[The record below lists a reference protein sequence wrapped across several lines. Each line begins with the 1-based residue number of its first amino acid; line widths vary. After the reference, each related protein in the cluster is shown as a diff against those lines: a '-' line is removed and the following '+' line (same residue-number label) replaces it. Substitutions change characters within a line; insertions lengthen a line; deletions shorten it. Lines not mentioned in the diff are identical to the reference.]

1 MSYTIPLDCLKAG
14 ESAQV
19 VDIDGDTTLLTRLQ
33 EIGLN
38 VGSQVRMVLPGS
50 PCIISLAG
58 NQFSLRTDDL
68 ATVLVE
74 PSVTQ

>member
-19 VDIDGDTTLLTRLQ
+19 VDIEGDTTLLTRLQ

-38 VGSQVRMVLPGS
+38 VGSRVRMVLPGS

-74 PSVTQ
+74 PSLTQ